1 MKRRQS
7 EFEHWLRG
15 AEVFRHRV
23 GMSLVA
29 VGVAF
34 LVALVVAS
42 LVTFASFFVLLSP
55 TERAVAGY
63 YLPARAFDI
72 VGLGNVR
79 LLSRNVEIAGERLSK
94 LTPSEVV
101 VVLAKPFAATVGVKG
116 WLLWLVWLSSFGAT
130 PVVMMRAWTGF
141 GRRLGQDE
149 FRRGAQVIDPE
160 KLADRVR
167 KERGSNYSL
176 AGVPIPRGVEM
187 RNVLITGAMGTGKSV
202 AMLDLAEQVAAMG
215 RKMVIYDKVGEFTEV
230 FYRHGKD
237 IILNPFDQ
245 RTAAW
250 NVFSEVR
257 AIYDYDVLA
266 AALIHD
272 SKNASANEQFF
283 KAGARALFAALL
295 RVLQR
300 EGRTQTHILADTILR
315 TPAEE
320 LAQMVQ
326 GTPAEA
332 FITPKAAQQAGGVVA
347 ELVAALIAL
356 QYLQEGDFSI
366 REWVV
371 RDDDSRL
378 FITSHESIH
387 DAIRPLISMWIEI
400 ALRAAMARE
409 RTSEDRVWVFL
420 DELPSLGTLTILK
433 QSLVEARKYGVV
445 HVVGLQNI
453 AQLRDAFGKDVT
465 QVLRSNL
472 QNYLVLRVADE
483 ETAEAYSK
491 LLGSFEQ
498 DERDEG
504 LSFGLSSARD
514 GSSQQISRKEVRLV
528 MPAELQ
534 HLPDCTGYVQVAGDW
549 PLTRVTYAP
558 KKREVVAVGFLERL
572 DLAVSHESSPGAGDP
587 EQIAAERD
595 KDIVAETEP
604 EPTTAP
610 AVTQP
615 EPEEPT
621 KPWKTR
627 PMTRRRSRKL
637 EEEQKEIADH
647 GMDVMREILSALSE
661 DLSTGAK
668 SWGKDVIKRDGQI
681 YLIWPTAVD
690 GYGIDPARL
699 DPTGV
704 GDFVHIGVD
713 GEYLDAVELK
723 PEVAK
728 KFFA

>member
-1 MKRRQS
+1 
-7 EFEHWLRG
+7 
-15 AEVFRHRV
+15 
-23 GMSLVA
+23 
-29 VGVAF
+29 
-34 LVALVVAS
+34 
-42 LVTFASFFVLLSP
+42 
-55 TERAVAGY
+55 
-63 YLPARAFDI
+63 
-72 VGLGNVR
+72 
-79 LLSRNVEIAGERLSK
+79 
-94 LTPSEVV
+94 
-101 VVLAKPFAATVGVKG
+101 
-116 WLLWLVWLSSFGAT
+116 
-130 PVVMMRAWTGF
+130 
-141 GRRLGQDE
+141 
-149 FRRGAQVIDPE
+149 
-160 KLADRVR
+160 
-167 KERGSNYSL
+167 
-176 AGVPIPRGVEM
+176 
-187 RNVLITGAMGTGKSV
+187 
-202 AMLDLAEQVAAMG
+202 
-215 RKMVIYDKVGEFTEV
+215 
-230 FYRHGKD
+230 
-237 IILNPFDQ
+237 
-245 RTAAW
+245 
-250 NVFSEVR
+250 
-257 AIYDYDVLA
+257 
-266 AALIHD
+266 
-272 SKNASANEQFF
+272 
-283 KAGARALFAALL
+283 
-295 RVLQR
+295 
-300 EGRTQTHILADTILR
+300 
-315 TPAEE
+315 
-320 LAQMVQ
+320 
-326 GTPAEA
+326 
-332 FITPKAAQQAGGVVA
+332 VVA

-610 AVTQP
+610 AVTQS

>member
-7 EFEHWLRG
+7 KFEHWLRG

-23 GMSLVA
+23 GMSLAA

-34 LVALVVAS
+34 LVALAVAS
-42 LVTFASFFVLLSP
+42 LLTFASFFVLLSP
-55 TERAVAGY
+55 IERTVAGY

-79 LLSRNVEIAGERLSK
+79 LLSRNVEIAGERLSN

-101 VVLAKPFAATVGVKG
+101 AVLAKPFAKTVGFKG

-130 PVVMMRAWTGF
+130 PVVMMRTWTWF

-149 FRRGAQVIDPE
+149 FRRGAQVIDSQ
-160 KLADRVR
+160 KLADRIR
-167 KERGSNYSL
+167 NERGTNYSL
-176 AGVPIPRGVEM
+176 VGVPIPRGVEM

-202 AMLDLAEQVAAMG
+202 AMLDLAEQVAARG

-230 FYRHGKD
+230 FYRPGKD

-250 NVFSEVR
+250 NVFKEIR
-257 AIYDYDVLA
+257 AVYDYDVLA

-272 SKNASANEQFF
+272 SKNATANEQFF
-283 KAGARALFAALL
+283 KSGARALFAALL

-300 EGRTQTHILADTILR
+300 DGRAQTHVLADTILR

-366 REWVV
+366 REWVA
-371 RDDDSRL
+371 RDDGSRL

-387 DAIRPLISMWIEI
+387 DAIRPLIAMWLEI
-400 ALRAAMARE
+400 ALRAAMALD
-409 RTSEDRVWVFL
+409 RTSEERIWFFL

-433 QSLVEARKYGVV
+433 QSLVEARKFGVV

-549 PLTRVTYAP
+549 PLTKVTYAP
-558 KKREVVAVGFLERL
+558 KKREAVAVGFLERD
-572 DLAVSHESSPGAGDP
+572 DLAVSHETPAFVGDSR
-587 EQIAAERD
+587 QTASDA
-595 KDIVAETEP
+595 EP
-604 EPTTAP
+604 ESAS
-610 AVTQP
+610 ASSITQP
-615 EPEEPT
+615 EPR
-621 KPWKTR
+621 KQAKHGKTR
-627 PMTRRRSRKL
+627 PIKPRHFREL
-637 EEEQKEIADH
+637 EDEREETTDPD
-647 GMDVMREILSALSE
+647 MNVMREILSALSE

-668 SWGKDVIKRDGQI
+668 RWGKDVIKRDGQI
-681 YLIWPTAVD
+681 YLIWPTAVE

-699 DPTGV
+699 DPTGI
-704 GDFVHIGVD
+704 GDFVHVGVD

-728 KFFA
+728 KFFM

>member
-1 MKRRQS
+1 MKKRQT

-23 GMSLVA
+23 GMSLAA
-29 VGVAF
+29 VGVTF

-42 LVTFASFFVLLSP
+42 LVTFASFFILLSP
-55 TERAVAGY
+55 TERVVAGY

-79 LLSRNVEIAGERLSK
+79 LLSRDVEIAGETLPK

-101 VVLAKPFAATVGVKG
+101 VVLAKPFAAIVGFKG
-116 WLLWLVWLSSFGAT
+116 WLLWLVWLSSFGTT
-130 PVVMMRAWTGF
+130 PVIIMRAWTWF

-160 KLADRVR
+160 KLATRIR
-167 KERGSNYSL
+167 KERGTQYSL
-176 AGVPIPRGVEM
+176 AGVPIPRGFEM
-187 RNVLITGAMGTGKSV
+187 RNILITGAMGTGKSV
-202 AMLDLAEQVAAMG
+202 AMLDIAEQVAARN

-230 FYRHGKD
+230 FYRPEKD
-237 IILNPFDQ
+237 LILNPFDQ
-245 RTAAW
+245 RTVAW
-250 NVFSEVR
+250 NVFKEIR

-272 SKNASANEQFF
+272 SKNATANEQFF
-283 KAGARALFAALL
+283 KSGARALFAALL

-300 EGRTQTHILADTILR
+300 DGRAQTHALADVILR

-356 QYLQEGDFSI
+356 QYLREGDFSI
-366 REWVV
+366 RDWVA

-387 DAIRPLISMWIEI
+387 DAIRPLIAMWLEI
-400 ALRAAMARE
+400 ALRAAMSRE
-409 RTSEDRVWVFL
+409 RTSEDRVWFFL

-433 QSLVEARKYGVV
+433 QSLVEARKYGIV

-558 KKREVVAVGFLERL
+558 KKREAVAVGFLERA
-572 DLAVSHESSPGAGDP
+572 DLAVSHETPAFVGDSRQTTP
-587 EQIAAERD
+587 DA
-595 KDIVAETEP
+595 EP
-604 EPTTAP
+604 ESAS
-610 AVTQP
+610 ASSITQS
-615 EPEEPT
+615 EPEKLA
-621 KPWKTR
+621 KPGKTR
-627 PMTRRRSRKL
+627 PMKPRHFREFDADVAQ
-637 EEEQKEIADH
+637 EEAAGD
-647 GMDVMREILSALSE
+647 GMDVMWEILSALAE
-661 DLSTGAK
+661 DLRTGVK
-668 SWGKDVIKRDGQI
+668 KWGKDAIKRSGRI
-681 YLIWPTAVD
+681 YLVWPAAVE
-690 GYGIDPARL
+690 GYGIDPASL
-699 DPTGV
+699 DPAGI
-704 GDFVHIGVD
+704 GDFVHVGVD

-728 KFFA
+728 KFFV